1 MSDVSAVEVI
11 AGVLRKHGRTPESH
25 PIGGHAPLY
34 RCGCDPLGQPP
45 RWSGTEHAQHV
56 AVEVDKALGGLAR
69 ERKPVNQKNRAKP
82 CGNCGHLK
90 GVHAEP
96 CVILVRDGLG
106 VHECGCPER
115 QQRLEDD
122 ERNMRAARRQL
133 ELFMDDGIRERIT
146 VALALLDENVE
157 SRSEAWFDFTE
168 QRGQ

>member
-1 MSDVSAVEVI
+1 MDLMPDVSAVEVI

-106 VHECGCPER
+106 VHECGCPEHTYTEPVTEWVGR
-115 QQRLEDD
+115 WIGGWTPE
-122 ERNMRAARRQL
+122 
-133 ELFMDDGIRERIT
+133 
-146 VALALLDENVE
+146 
-157 SRSEAWFDFTE
+157 EAS
-168 QRGQ
+168 